1 MDSVDEYIKLSVIG
15 LDVINK
21 TIFIIIGIRRLF
33 KIQKDMN
40 IDKKYLLYSS
50 SSMENPQFQ
59 KVNKQKWTFHS
70 MSKFI
75 LNKLIVLLYIAL
87 IIINFISFD
96 SNEDNKEYDKEDDKE
111 DDNDKGNEIIT
122 DEYETLCF
130 CIYCSVSCITW
141 LISTRVF
148 YKEFRVYKDQ
158 TFSGIRIFWIIN
170 NIINIILIIL
180 IYLKDSFDGT
190 ENKKLIISIL
200 FGVICLLSCI
210 LSLFAFFHPYD
221 VSIEKNIKDEE
232 DKNIDDGNV
241 TRISTGLQ
249 DDLLFNS
256 EDEFGNEEEIS
267 FHNMEALTIELNDSE
282 GFNVKQYNIELK
294 LRTQDFKQIIFSI
307 KIDKIKHRR
316 VKMPINVSNFNE
328 VVLKYYKNRNIS
340 KELLN
345 LIKQAYNISLTLNP
359 QRNSFTGD
367 KKNLN
372 LLAHLY
378 REIIKKY
385 NQFLLDLLK
394 FLKIKTDNLINS
406 LQENFKS
413 IYDENPSVEQEIERV
428 DSLGS
433 IFDNFNDLG
442 FTDIN
447 NSGEEKL
454 PKTDRKLPKKDFK
467 IKENDENLPS
477 INSARNA
484 TKRISL
490 SKNSAGFSTF
500 LNNILINKRFVNI
513 NIISYE
519 EISQNINFILK
530 TAVDKNEIIL
540 QLNIDIMHDI
550 LYDDELTSYIIDNAE
565 NLNDKK
571 LNCKKIL
578 EELFNAYLNNVFYYD
593 EKLYNLFNINE
604 LLKLENEKYNNDLI
618 QKFFEEKKTNLGAV
632 KNDIREY
639 LFEIKIKTYNNND
652 IKILINEGNMQID
665 LTKTN
670 IVEKLTDKNKDI
682 SCKIN
687 IVKFYLIIE
696 KMASILN
703 KTIKKYNELE
713 GTLNNILNICG
724 KLMNII
730 YNIPENQIKN
740 IKNYR
745 IKEVLY
751 GEQKI
756 NALVSEFEKR
766 FSSSKIQIDK
776 INQEKINDINKEIQN
791 LNAPLNSILNKS
803 NLKYA
808 LYFTCFRDLIEFS
821 SLF

>member
-1 MDSVDEYIKLSVIG
+1 MEGITYTKISIIG
-15 LDVINK
+15 LDLFNK
-21 TIFIIIGIRRLF
+21 IIFIITGIRRLF
-33 KIQKDMN
+33 KIKKDMN

-50 SSMENPQFQ
+50 SNMENPQLQ
-59 KVNKQKWTFHS
+59 KVNKQKWTFPS

-75 LNKLIVLLYIAL
+75 LNKLIILLYIA
-87 IIINFISFD
+87 IFIVGFINIDF
-96 SNEDNKEYDKEDDKE
+96 KEDKKNCFLKE
-111 DDNDKGNEIIT
+111 TNQKIIFSIF
-122 DEYETLCF
+122 CF
-130 CIYCSVSCITW
+130 ISCITW

-148 YKEFRVYKDQ
+148 YKEFRIYKDQ
-158 TFSGIRIFWIIN
+158 TFKGIRIFWIIN

-180 IYLKDSFDGT
+180 IILNYLDINIIF
-190 ENKKLIISIL
+190 ENNNDDDKIKIDKIVLIL
-200 FGVICLLSCI
+200 FAIICSVSCI

-221 VSIEKNIKDEE
+221 VSIEKRIKDE
-232 DKNIDDGNV
+232 DDNNIDDGNV

-256 EDEFGNEEEIS
+256 EDEFANEEEIS
-267 FHNMEALTIELNDSE
+267 FHNMEAITIELNDSE

-294 LRTQDFKQIIFSI
+294 LRTQDFKQIVFSL

-316 VKMPINVSNFNE
+316 VKIPINVSNFNE
-328 VVLKYYKNRNIS
+328 VILKYYKNRNIS

-467 IKENDENLPS
+467 IKENDENLPA
-477 INSARNA
+477 INSARTA

-490 SKNSAGFSTF
+490 SKKSAGFSTF

-530 TAVDKNEIIL
+530 TSTDKNEIIL

-571 LNCKKIL
+571 SNCKKIL
-578 EELFNAYLNNVFYYD
+578 EELFNAYLNNIFYYD

-791 LNAPLNSILNKS
+791 LNAPLNSLLNKS

>member
-1 MDSVDEYIKLSVIG
+1 MKTNDIIKISIIG
-15 LDVINK
+15 LDSINK
-21 TIFIIIGIRRLF
+21 LIFIITGIRRLF

-50 SSMENPQFQ
+50 SNMENSELE
-59 KVNKQKWTFHS
+59 KVSKQKWNFPS
-70 MSKFI
+70 MTKFI
-75 LNKLIVLLYIAL
+75 FNKLIILLYIAL
-87 IIINFISFD
+87 LVINIIKYN
-96 SNEDNKEYDKEDDKE
+96 NENYK
-111 DDNDKGNEIIT
+111 EIIV
-122 DEYETLCF
+122 F
-130 CIYCSVSCITW
+130 IVYCLVSCIAW

-158 TFSGIRIFWIIN
+158 TFNGIRIFWIIN
-170 NIINIILIIL
+170 NIINIIII
-180 IYLKDSFDGT
+180 IIDIKYKFYGFY
-190 ENKKLIISIL
+190 KGIIKLVISIL
-200 FGVICLLSCI
+200 FYSICFLSCI
-210 LSLFAFFHPYD
+210 LSLLAFFHPYD
-221 VSIEKNIKDEE
+221 VSIEKNLKDDE
-232 DKNIDDGNV
+232 DKNNNDGNL

-249 DDLLFNS
+249 DDFLFNS
-256 EDEFGNEEEIS
+256 EEEFANEEEIS
-267 FHNMEALTIELNDSE
+267 FNNMEAITIELNDNE

-307 KIDKIKHRR
+307 KIDKTKHRR
-316 VKMPINVSNFNE
+316 VKLPINVSNFNE
-328 VVLKYYKNRNIS
+328 VILKYYKNKNIS

-345 LIKQAYNISLTLNP
+345 LLKQAYNISLTLNP

-394 FLKIKTDNLINS
+394 FLKIKSENLINS
-406 LQENFKS
+406 LQESFRS
-413 IYDENPSVEQEIERV
+413 IYEENPSIEKEIERI

-442 FTDIN
+442 ISDNINSGIKKQNSLEDKFSKTDI
-447 NSGEEKL
+447 
-454 PKTDRKLPKKDFK
+454 KLPKKDYK
-467 IKENDENLPS
+467 LEETGEILPS
-477 INSARNA
+477 VNSAR
-484 TKRISL
+484 TPMKRISV
-490 SKNSAGFSTF
+490 SKGAGFSTF
-500 LNNILINKRFVNI
+500 LNNILITKRFVNLS
-513 NIISYE
+513 IISYE
-519 EISQNINFILK
+519 EISQNINFVLK
-530 TAVDKNEIIL
+530 TSIDNNEIIL
-540 QLNIDIMHDI
+540 QLNIDILHDI

-571 LNCKKIL
+571 SNSKKIL
-578 EELFNAYLNNVFYYD
+578 EELFNVYLNNIFYYD

-604 LLKLENEKYNNDLI
+604 LLKLTNEKYNNDLI
-618 QKFFEEKKTNLGAV
+618 QKFFEEKKTNLGIV

-639 LFEIKIKTYNNND
+639 LFGIKIKAYKDNND
-652 IKILINEGNMQID
+652 IKKLINEGNIEIE
-665 LTKTN
+665 LSKTN
-670 IVEKLTDKNKDI
+670 IIEKLTNKNNNI
-682 SCKIN
+682 SCKVN

-696 KMASILN
+696 KMAFILN

-713 GTLNNILNICG
+713 VTLNNILNIFG

-766 FSSSKIQIDK
+766 FNNSKIQLDK
-776 INQEKINDINKEIQN
+776 INQEKINDINKEITN
-791 LNAPLNSILNKS
+791 LNSILNSLLNKS

>member
-21 TIFIIIGIRRLF
+21 TIFIITGIRRLF

-87 IIINFISFD
+87 IVINFISFD
-96 SNEDNKEYDKEDDKE
+96 SNDKEDDE
-111 DDNDKGNEIIT
+111 NGNEIIKKNH
-122 DEYETLCF
+122 EKLYF

-328 VVLKYYKNRNIS
+328 VILKYYKNRNIS

-433 IFDNFNDLG
+433 IFDNFNDIG

-477 INSARNA
+477 INSARTA

-571 LNCKKIL
+571 SNCKKIL

-593 EKLYNLFNINE
+593 EKLYTLFNINE

-791 LNAPLNSILNKS
+791 LNAPLNSLLNKS

>member
-21 TIFIIIGIRRLF
+21 TIFIITGIRRLF

-40 IDKKYLLYSS
+40 IDTKYLLYSS

-87 IIINFISFD
+87 IVINFISFD
-96 SNEDNKEYDKEDDKE
+96 SNDKEDDE
-111 DDNDKGNEIIT
+111 NGNEIIKKNH
-122 DEYETLCF
+122 EKLYF

-328 VVLKYYKNRNIS
+328 VILKYYKNRNIS

-433 IFDNFNDLG
+433 IYQKP
-442 FTDIN
+442 I
-447 NSGEEKL
+447 
-454 PKTDRKLPKKDFK
+454 KK
-467 IKENDENLPS
+467 
-477 INSARNA
+477 
-484 TKRISL
+484 
-490 SKNSAGFSTF
+490 
-500 LNNILINKRFVNI
+500 
-513 NIISYE
+513 
-519 EISQNINFILK
+519 
-530 TAVDKNEIIL
+530 
-540 QLNIDIMHDI
+540 
-550 LYDDELTSYIIDNAE
+550 
-565 NLNDKK
+565 KK
-571 LNCKKIL
+571 KKIL
-578 EELFNAYLNNVFYYD
+578 
-593 EKLYNLFNINE
+593 KL
-604 LLKLENEKYNNDLI
+604 
-618 QKFFEEKKTNLGAV
+618 KKMM
-632 KNDIREY
+632 
-639 LFEIKIKTYNNND
+639 KIYP
-652 IKILINEGNMQID
+652 Q
-665 LTKTN
+665 
-670 IVEKLTDKNKDI
+670 
-682 SCKIN
+682 
-687 IVKFYLIIE
+687 
-696 KMASILN
+696 
-703 KTIKKYNELE
+703 
-713 GTLNNILNICG
+713 
-724 KLMNII
+724 
-730 YNIPENQIKN
+730 
-740 IKNYR
+740 
-745 IKEVLY
+745 
-751 GEQKI
+751 
-756 NALVSEFEKR
+756 
-766 FSSSKIQIDK
+766 
-776 INQEKINDINKEIQN
+776 
-791 LNAPLNSILNKS
+791 
-803 NLKYA
+803 
-808 LYFTCFRDLIEFS
+808 
-821 SLF
+821 

>member
-1 MDSVDEYIKLSVIG
+1 MDSIDEYIKLIVIG

-21 TIFIIIGIRRLF
+21 TIFIITGIRRLF

-87 IIINFISFD
+87 IVINFISFD
-96 SNEDNKEYDKEDDKE
+96 SNDKEDDE
-111 DDNDKGNEIIT
+111 NGNEIIKKNH
-122 DEYETLCF
+122 EKLYF

-328 VVLKYYKNRNIS
+328 VILKYYKNRNIS

-477 INSARNA
+477 INSARTA

-571 LNCKKIL
+571 SNCKKIL

-593 EKLYNLFNINE
+593 EKLYTLFNINE

>member
-1 MDSVDEYIKLSVIG
+1 MGDDNFYFEIIIIG
-15 LDVINK
+15 LDSINK
-21 TIFIIIGIRRLF
+21 IIFIITGIRRLF
-33 KIQKDMN
+33 KIRKDMN

-50 SSMENPQFQ
+50 SNVDNQQLQ
-59 KVNKQKWTFHS
+59 KINKQKWTFPS

-75 LNKLIVLLYIAL
+75 LNKLIVLLYIGL
-87 IIINFISFD
+87 IVIYFL
-96 SNEDNKEYDKEDDKE
+96 KDKEENKTE
-111 DDNDKGNEIIT
+111 KYYIIQRIIF
-122 DEYETLCF
+122 YLYCF
-130 CIYCSVSCITW
+130 LSCITW

-158 TFSGIRIFWIIN
+158 TFSGIRIFWIIS
-170 NIINIILIIL
+170 NIINIILIIITIVL
-180 IYLKDSFDGT
+180 NYSDINNFISDYL
-190 ENKKLIISIL
+190 EIIIIFSA
-200 FGVICLLSCI
+200 ICFLSCI
-210 LSLFAFFHPYD
+210 LSLSACFHPYD

-232 DKNIDDGNV
+232 EKNIDDGNI

-256 EDEFGNEEEIS
+256 EDEFANEEEMS
-267 FHNMEALTIELNDSE
+267 FHNMEGITIELNDSE
-282 GFNVKQYNIELK
+282 GFNVKKYNIELK

-316 VKMPINVSNFNE
+316 VKLPINVSNFNE
-328 VVLKYYKNRNIS
+328 VVLKHYKNKNIS

-345 LIKQAYNISLTLNP
+345 LLKQSYNISLTLNP

-378 REIIKKY
+378 REIIKKD

-394 FLKIKTDNLINS
+394 FLKIKSDNLINS
-406 LQENFKS
+406 LQENYRT
-413 IYDENPSVEQEIERV
+413 IYEDPSVEKEVDRI

-447 NSGEEKL
+447 NSGIKKKNSDIF
-454 PKTDRKLPKKDFK
+454 PKTDRKLPKKDY
-467 IKENDENLPS
+467 ILEENDENLPS
-477 INSARNA
+477 INSAR
-484 TKRISL
+484 TPMKIISV
-490 SKNSAGFSTF
+490 SKGIAGFSTF
-500 LNNILINKRFVNI
+500 LNNILINKRFVNMI
-513 NIISYE
+513 IISYE

-530 TAVDKNEIIL
+530 NSIDKTEIIL
-540 QLNIDIMHDI
+540 QLNIDIIHDI

-571 LNCKKIL
+571 SNSKKIL
-578 EELFNAYLNNVFYYD
+578 EELFNSYLNNIFYYD
-593 EKLYNLFNINE
+593 EKLYNLFNINQ

-618 QKFFEEKKTNLGAV
+618 ENYFEEKKTNLGIV

-639 LFEIKIKTYNNND
+639 LFEIKIKTYKDNKD
-652 IKILINEGNMQID
+652 IKILIDEGNIEIE
-665 LTKTN
+665 LSKTN
-670 IVEKLTDKNKDI
+670 IIEKTIDKNKSI

-696 KMASILN
+696 KMAFILN
-703 KTIKKYNELE
+703 KTIKKYKELE
-713 GTLNNILNICG
+713 GTLNNILTISG

-745 IKEVLY
+745 IKDALY

-766 FSSSKIQIDK
+766 FNSSKIQ
-776 INQEKINDINKEIQN
+776 INQEKINDINKEISN
-791 LNAPLNSILNKS
+791 LNGKLNSLLNKS
-803 NLKYA
+803 NLKYV

>member
-1 MDSVDEYIKLSVIG
+1 MDSIDEYIKLIVIG

-21 TIFIIIGIRRLF
+21 TIFIITGIRRLF

-87 IIINFISFD
+87 IVINFISFD
-96 SNEDNKEYDKEDDKE
+96 SNDKEDDE
-111 DDNDKGNEIIT
+111 NGNEIIKKNH
-122 DEYETLCF
+122 EKLYF

-221 VSIEKNIKDEE
+221 VKDEE

-328 VVLKYYKNRNIS
+328 VILKYYKNRNIS

-477 INSARNA
+477 INSARTA

-571 LNCKKIL
+571 SNCKKIL

>member
-21 TIFIIIGIRRLF
+21 TIFIITGIRRLF

-40 IDKKYLLYSS
+40 IDTKYLLYSS

-87 IIINFISFD
+87 IVINFISFD
-96 SNEDNKEYDKEDDKE
+96 SNDKEDDE
-111 DDNDKGNEIIT
+111 NGNEIIKKNH
-122 DEYETLCF
+122 EKLYF

-328 VVLKYYKNRNIS
+328 VILKYYKNRNIS

-433 IFDNFNDLG
+433 IFDNFNDIG

-477 INSARNA
+477 INSARTA

-490 SKNSAGFSTF
+490 SKNSVGFSTF

-530 TAVDKNEIIL
+530 TSTDKNEIIL

-571 LNCKKIL
+571 SNCKKIL

-593 EKLYNLFNINE
+593 EKLYTLFNINE

>member
-21 TIFIIIGIRRLF
+21 TIFIITGIRRLF

-87 IIINFISFD
+87 IVINFISFD
-96 SNEDNKEYDKEDDKE
+96 SNDKEDDE
-111 DDNDKGNEIIT
+111 NGNEIIKKNH
-122 DEYETLCF
+122 EKLYF

-267 FHNMEALTIELNDSE
+267 FHNMEAITIELNDSE

-328 VVLKYYKNRNIS
+328 VILKYYKNRNIS

-477 INSARNA
+477 INSARTA

-571 LNCKKIL
+571 SNCKKIL
-578 EELFNAYLNNVFYYD
+578 EELFNSYLNNIFYYD

-791 LNAPLNSILNKS
+791 LNAPLNSLLNKS